1 MKRYLLL
8 SILSLGTLLSCT
20 KLNTPA
26 ADFTSPDGNYTFEI
40 TCEPVEGEQALQTKS
55 SYSSSALTKVSNVN
69 IYVYRSGSLVED
81 KYFSSSSGIQ
91 VTFPNNTDTY
101 NVYMLANVGQ
111 KSAPEDESDLSDMM
125 YSFTDYGIF
134 ERQGFPMA
142 NSFLNYTPGSQVS
155 FKLKRL
161 IGMYSITMEKSSEVV
176 DYKIKSL
183 QMKNCAR
190 DIYPFGTA
198 PATLFLES
206 GDYLSASDL
215 NTLNAGGSVNIYF
228 LENRQGELLPGNTD
242 PKQKIPDNLPNRT
255 IAGRCTYL
263 QMMADVT
270 TPTAHFNNI
279 YYRVYLGQNMCTDFS
294 IVRSTLYN
302 LSLDFAT
309 NLIADEGW
317 RIEPEDPTVIGAINL
332 NKTEAGVIN
341 GIDDI
346 IYVTTKSANGSP
358 VDFDV
363 KLNSSEASAA
373 KLTYTKYN
381 TTYHGKSAT
390 AIKFSTSLPIDGLNS
405 YNVHPNNDCKKV
417 NVTIQSKDTYN
428 GVPTISKNVVVRA
441 YHQAFPIY
449 FKARQS
455 GNEWYLY
462 AYSNNPLKL
471 GLRFDYKTYSGQSST
486 VVKSDWNRFQRYSID
501 DNFFDEG
508 ADWSIED
515 YTINRNGS
523 KIGSLG
529 KTSDYSGGM
538 RVDITVTPITD
549 SNFSTMYSNET
560 FLEYPKFTKT
570 SLYMGTGTKAYFG
583 PGSSLS
589 PGNTADY
596 SSDTAYDFSVNGA
609 PTPTTYTG
617 FTALWTTTNGI
628 MLNINSSTT
637 GWNRQNSY
645 TASSFSGV
653 PFYFVNGGLTLYNR
667 NVRADEPRYL
677 DDSGRIGLEV
687 FGYEPGRDLGMM
699 SSSHCTFGAM
709 IGTMTQFFGQNH
721 NWQSWKSYDYNV
733 YMTINGCSS
742 WPGASYSS
750 IGFYPGLFTDEAIDL

>member
-1 MKRYLLL
+1 MKRFLFL
-8 SILSLGTLLSCT
+8 SILSIGAALSCT
-20 KLNTPA
+20 KLNSPSA
-26 ADFTSPDGNYTFEI
+26 PFARADGSYMFDVS
-40 TCEPVEGEQALQTKS
+40 CEPVEGEQVQTKS

-69 IYVYRSGSLVED
+69 IYIYRDGEIVEQ
-81 KYFSSSSGIQ
+81 KYFSSASGIQ

-101 NVYMLANVGQ
+101 NVYMLANIGQ
-111 KSAPEDESDLSDMM
+111 KSAPEEESDLSDMV

-142 NSFLNYTPGSQVS
+142 NSFLDYIPGSQVS

-161 IGMYSITMEKSSEVV
+161 IGMYSISMEKSSDVV
-176 DYKIKSL
+176 DYKIKSM

-198 PATLFLES
+198 PATQFLES
-206 GDYLSASDL
+206 GDFLSSADL
-215 NTLNAGGSVNIYF
+215 STLNAGGSVNIYF

-270 TPTAHFNNI
+270 TPTSHFDNI

-317 RIEPEDPTVIGAINL
+317 RIEPEDPEVIGAINL
-332 NKTEAGVIN
+332 SKTEAGVIN

-346 IYVTTKSANGSP
+346 IFVTTQSANGMP
-358 VDFDV
+358 VTFDV
-363 KLNSSEASAA
+363 IPNTSEATAA
-373 KLTYTKYN
+373 KLTYTTYQ

-390 AIKFSTSLPIDGLNS
+390 AIKFSTSMPIDGLNS
-405 YNVHPNNDCKKV
+405 YNQAPTNNCKKV
-417 NVTIQSKDTYN
+417 NVKIQSRDTYN
-428 GVPTISKNVVVRA
+428 GVPTISKNAIVNVF
-441 YHQAFPIY
+441 HEAFPIY
-449 FKARQS
+449 FKTKKE
-455 GNEWYLY
+455 GDYWYLY

-471 GLRFDYKTYSGQSST
+471 GLRFDYKTYSGQNST
-486 VVKSDWNRFQRYSID
+486 VVASDWNRFQRYSID
-501 DNFFDEG
+501 DNFFDDD
-508 ADWSIED
+508 ADWGLED
-515 YTINRNGS
+515 YTVDRNGR

-538 RVDITVTPITD
+538 RLDITVTPITD
-549 SNFSTMYSNET
+549 NNFSTPYSNDC
-560 FLEYPKFTKT
+560 FLEYPKFTKS

-589 PGNTADY
+589 PGNTANY
-596 SSDTAYDFSVNGA
+596 SSDTAYDFSVTGS
-609 PTPTTYTG
+609 PSPSTYTG
-617 FTALWTTTNGI
+617 FTAYWTTTNGI

-653 PFYFVNGGLTLYNR
+653 PFYFVNGGLTLYDR
-667 NVRADEPRYL
+667 NFRYEDPKYL
-677 DDSGRIGLEV
+677 DDSARIGLEV
-687 FGYEPGRDLGMM
+687 YGYEPGRDLGMF
-699 SSSHCTFGAM
+699 SSSHCTFGAL
-709 IGTMTQFFGQNH
+709 IGTMTQFFGNNH
-721 NWQSWKSYDYNV
+721 NWQAWKSYDYNV

-742 WPGASYSS
+742 WPGANSS
-750 IGFYPGLFTDEAIDL
+750 SGGFSPGMYVEEIDW